1 MPLQGEK
8 YSELF
13 SMFLEL
19 HKRGGAK
26 DDKARAIPYFFTF
39 WVPCQHPHPIEK
51 QSLKR

>member
-19 HKRGGAK
+19 HKRGGVEDEQYIAL
-26 DDKARAIPYFFTF
+26 PFFPR
-39 WVPCQHPHPIEK
+39 W
-51 QSLKR
+51 